1 MITSILLAAAL
12 GSQVQGPLP
21 KNAAIVYSGLPAVMK
36 GPAPSLELL
45 SCSVTGAMTK
55 DTVTF
60 TTLTL
65 YKNLSNKPYSLT
77 LKLPVNAQN
86 PILGRGYDIDFAAT
100 WDKAAVKAS
109 PYKED
114 QTLTDDTVKLRNGA
128 VWTKIIRYK
137 TLAVAVKPQ
146 ATHALRISF
155 TVPIGKSGLD
165 GLQRIVA
172 YDLAGA
178 SSYSAPIDQIPF
190 SLKYDSDI
198 VFQKIASEPDF
209 GWQVGPKGAFFQL
222 KNYSGGDD
230 ALARF
235 MYYPGGFDKI
245 GEVK

>member
-1 MITSILLAAAL
+1 MITTILLSSVLAA
-12 GSQVQGPLP
+12 QVQGPLP
-21 KNAAIVYSGLPAVMK
+21 KNAAIVYSGLPALQ
-36 GPAPSLELL
+36 GSAASLKLI
-45 SCSVTGAMTK
+45 SHSVTGTLTK
-55 DTVTF
+55 ELVTF
-60 TTLTL
+60 NTLL
-65 YKNLSNKPYSLT
+65 LFKNQSNKPYTVT

-100 WDKAAVKAS
+100 WDKAPIKVS
-109 PYKED
+109 PYKEE
-114 QTLTDDTVKLRNGA
+114 QALTDDAVKLRNGA

-137 TLAVAVKPQ
+137 SLAVPVKAS

-178 SSYSAPIDQIPF
+178 STFAAPIEQIPF
-190 SLKYDSDI
+190 SLKYNTDI
-198 VFQKIASEPDF
+198 VFQKIAAEPNY
-209 GWQVGPKGAFFQL
+209 GWQVGPNGAYFQV
-222 KNYSGGDD
+222 KNFTPSED

-245 GEVK
+245 GVDR